1 MNIEAFPRFYDKEK
15 MIAVGSFG
23 KSVGL
28 KGGMKVFLLSD
39 FEEIL
44 TKGARFYIELNKII
58 ESAILQSLKFSNDFK
73 IKLQNKEFYNL
84 DVDSKNVDFIDKDS
98 ICRNSIDT
106 DFTHADSIQADSKSS
121 KNHNILEKM
130 LYLPISVKSF
140 NRSNNTI
147 ILNEFSSKN
156 DSESLRNV
164 TFFSTM
170 DDTRK
175 NCKLGKNEFFYFDII
190 GLDVVENGKI
200 LGQVQNIEQIANTHY
215 FVLGKDFLIPY
226 IDRYVLSI
234 DVEKKQI
241 LTRDAAFLKM

>member
-44 TKGARFYIELNKII
+44 TKGARFYIELNEII

-84 DVDSKNVDFIDKDS
+84 DSKNLDSKNEDSTNVDS
-98 ICRNSIDT
+98 I
-106 DFTHADSIQADSKSS
+106 HADSIHADSKSS
-121 KNHNILEKM
+121 KNHNILEKI

-140 NRSNNTI
+140 NESNNTI

-170 DDTRK
+170 EDTRK

-200 LGQVQNIEQIANTHY
+200 LGQVQYIEQIANTHY

-241 LTRDAAFLKM
+241 QTRDAAFLKM